1 MHIRDTCV
9 IAPFG
14 HLSSLF
20 YIYLNRVFVF
30 VLVLV
35 LYVLFLLII
44 QVYNY
49 AHQLHAYYMC
59 NLLTNIHIYIYI
71 LCVIAVAKPSLIISF
86 FILPFQ
92 STKLSTVRSR
102 KIVFS

>member
-1 MHIRDTCV
+1 MFLTIFHYLYPYILYMHIRDTCV

-20 YIYLNRVFVF
+20 YIYLNRVFVFVF

-59 NLLTNIHIYIYI
+59 NLLTNIHIYIHTYY
-71 LCVIAVAKPSLIISF
+71 V
-86 FILPFQ
+86 
-92 STKLSTVRSR
+92 
-102 KIVFS
+102 